1 MENIYIKTDELSLY
15 IKNKYCKDKDII
27 SLDYLLWI
35 IDEQQDEIDR
45 LEEEKE
51 DLQNSLDGRDYDPEI
66 EIPQI
71 HGKGIS
77 W

>member
-1 MENIYIKTDELSLY
+1 MENVYIKTDEIYELV
-15 IKNKYCKDKDII
+15 KDKYCQSKDII
-27 SLDYLLWI
+27 SLDELLGI
-35 IDEQQDEIDR
+35 VEEMYDEIVR
-45 LEEEKE
+45 LDEENEHLE
-51 DLQNSLDGRDYDPEI
+51 NQLTNDYDPEI